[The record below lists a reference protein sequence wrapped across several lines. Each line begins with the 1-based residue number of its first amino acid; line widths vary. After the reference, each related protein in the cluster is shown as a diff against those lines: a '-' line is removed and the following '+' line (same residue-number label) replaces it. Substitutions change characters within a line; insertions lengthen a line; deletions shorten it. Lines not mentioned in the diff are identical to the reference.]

1 MNAPI
6 PRPATP
12 KTMPGTGFCC
22 HRFFATGGPGEIGAR
37 ASIRPTTSRIMAT
50 KIATT
55 GIAYTRR
62 VTLTVILQRID
73 AKGSLPKVDRCE
85 LL

>member
-1 MNAPI
+1 
-6 PRPATP
+6 
-12 KTMPGTGFCC
+12 
-22 HRFFATGGPGEIGAR
+22 
-37 ASIRPTTSRIMAT
+37 MAT